1 MTIFE
6 VDYEDKH
13 GLLKAVTALVFLVA
27 MLVGLLF
34 SFAKV
39 LKAEEPTN
47 LATRSIATLEAQ
59 KAVTATAMDNCYEG
73 KVITVEMSQSH
84 FTLDLGKHLKDAMN
98 KVKFKIPVSC
108 AFYDR
113 VKIGDNLLKM
123 GGQDSFR
130 WGSFL
135 VEGSVG
141 DWKIMVVAK

>member
-13 GLLKAVTALVFLVA
+13 GLLKAGTALVFLVV
-27 MLVGLLF
+27 MLVALMF
-34 SFAKV
+34 TFVKV
-39 LKAEEPTN
+39 IKAEEPTN

-59 KAVTATAMDNCYEG
+59 KAVTATATDNCYEG

-84 FTLDLGKHLKDAMN
+84 FSLDLGVHLKDAMN
-98 KVKFKIPVSC
+98 KIKFQIPVSC

-123 GGQDSFR
+123 NNKDSFR
-130 WGSFL
+130 WGSFI

-141 DWKIMVVAK
+141 DWKIVVVAK